1 MARNGNGNGKPLPL
15 QKAQAQPAARK
26 EPEAAATSGEEPVKA
41 VESFFG
47 RTPSLHEVLTKSAG
61 IPAHTVIL
69 GVVEDGLPV
78 LLDLYDPTP
87 GSILIVGD
95 ERQQELDLLR
105 SALASVIQRNTP
117 RGVQFI
123 VFSHL
128 PEAWRQWVGE
138 YGWDRY
144 CLDVVGADTPAA
156 LEWIDLLSGWAIE
169 RQANLRSGPPVMIL
183 FDTLSFMTR
192 LADETREELE
202 DLIQNGPRGQFW
214 PVAAV
219 STALANSLGR
229 QLDVFKTRIVGFSE
243 DAGVFSR
250 LVGGDQSGAKNVGQS
265 GQFVVRVGSGENFQL
280 LKFRVPGL
288 TGLFS

>member
-1 MARNGNGNGKPLPL
+1 V
-15 QKAQAQPAARK
+15 Q
-26 EPEAAATSGEEPVKA
+26 
-41 VESFFG
+41 SFFG
-47 RTPSLHEVLTKSAG
+47 HTPSLREVLTKSAG

-78 LLDLYDPTP
+78 LLDLHDPTP
-87 GSILIVGD
+87 GSLLIVGD

-105 SALASVIQRNTP
+105 SALASVILRNSA

-138 YGWDRY
+138 LGWDRY
-144 CLDVVGADTPAA
+144 CLDVVGADTPSAQ
-156 LEWIDLLSGWAIE
+156 EWIDLLSGWSIE
-169 RQANLRSGPPVMIL
+169 RQANLRSGPPVIIL

-192 LADETREELE
+192 LAAETREKLD
-202 DLIQNGPRGQFW
+202 DLIQTGPRGQFW

-243 DAGVFSR
+243 DAGVYSR
-250 LVGGDQSGAKNVGQS
+250 LAGVDQAGAKGFGQS
-265 GQFVVRVGSGENFQL
+265 GQFVVRVGSGENSQV

-288 TGLFS
+288 AGLFS